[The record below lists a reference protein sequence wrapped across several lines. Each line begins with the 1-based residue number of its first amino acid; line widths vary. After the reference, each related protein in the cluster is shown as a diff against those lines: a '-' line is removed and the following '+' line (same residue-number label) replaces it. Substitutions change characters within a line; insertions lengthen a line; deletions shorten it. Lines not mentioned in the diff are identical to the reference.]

1 MGRLLHVA
9 TRLGRAHWRDLI
21 EAQWL
26 LARTQ
31 LRLQLSAR
39 GTLLD
44 GQTPT
49 TGRAGNVALD
59 RVTVERAAWAIDR
72 VVAFG
77 PLRARCL
84 ARSIALRQLLDR
96 RGIGEAT
103 VRVGVR
109 RADGRFEAHAWV
121 ELRGHVIGERAEH
134 VRQFTVLSGLA
145 MADER

>member
-1 MGRLLHVA
+1 MLRLLRA
-9 TRLGRAHWRDLI
+9 ASRLGRAHWRDLV

-26 LARTQ
+26 LVRTQ

-44 GQTPT
+44 GQSPT
-49 TGRAGNVALD
+49 AGRAGDALLD
-59 RVTVERAAWAIDR
+59 RATVERAAWAIDR

-84 ARSIALRQLLDR
+84 ARSIALRQLLER
-96 RGIGEAT
+96 RGIGEAA

-109 RADGRFEAHAWV
+109 RAGGRFEAHAWV
-121 ELRGHVIGERAEH
+121 ELRGHVIGEQVEH

>member
-9 TRLGRAHWRDLI
+9 ARLGRAHWRDLV

-26 LARTQ
+26 LVRTQ

-44 GQTPT
+44 AQTPT
-49 TGRAGNVALD
+49 SGRPESAAPD

-72 VVAFG
+72 VIAFG
-77 PLRARCL
+77 PLRVRCL
-84 ARSIALRQLLDR
+84 ARSIALRQLLGR
-96 RGIGEAT
+96 RGIGEAR

-109 RADGRFEAHAWV
+109 RVDGRFEAHAWV

-145 MADER
+145 MADDR